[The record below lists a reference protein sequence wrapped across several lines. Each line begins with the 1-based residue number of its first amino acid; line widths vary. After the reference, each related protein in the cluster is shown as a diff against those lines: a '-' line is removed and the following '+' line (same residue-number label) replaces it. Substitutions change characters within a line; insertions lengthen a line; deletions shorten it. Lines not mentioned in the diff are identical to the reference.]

1 MCGISGIATFD
12 ESGVS
17 QSALRPM
24 MDAIRHRGPDDQ
36 GCFRDPGGRA
46 ALGHRRLSIIDLAS
60 GHQPVFNEDGLVS
73 IVFNGEIYNYLELRG
88 ELERKGHRFRTKS
101 DTEVIVHLY
110 EQEGS
115 ECVRRLR
122 GMFAFAIWDGR
133 MNELLVARDR
143 VGKKPAY
150 YAVVDGTLYF
160 ASEIQA
166 LYDVPGISRELD
178 YEALDLYLTYS
189 YVPSP
194 RSIYRNIRK
203 LPPAHTLRFNA
214 TGLTMQR
221 YWQPSYQPKT
231 VLVYDEAKRELIR
244 LLSDAVRLRLVSEVP
259 LGAFLSG
266 GVDSAAIVALMSR
279 LSDRP
284 VKTFSIGFRDEAFN
298 ELPYARTVAQRYN
311 TDHREFMVEP
321 DKLDVL
327 GDLVRHYGEPYGD
340 SSAVPT
346 WHLSRVTRE
355 HVTVALNGD
364 GGDELFGGYGWYD
377 AVHRLNRMAT
387 PANRT
392 LARYGNRLGSPL
404 LPRRVRRALAL
415 IELDEKQRFQA
426 IRSFLDARERASLY
440 DEEFR
445 RHLTRRAEDYLREL
459 YDESLRS
466 DYDRAFAADFLSY
479 LPEDLLVKVDRASM
493 AHGLECRSPFLDQEL
508 VEFASSLPPHWKI
521 NDRGMKRI
529 LKDAVEDWFP
539 AGFLERPKMG
549 FSVPIGKWFRGE
561 LRPFV
566 EAKLL
571 NGPLDDLR
579 LFKRPAL
586 RNMLDEHFSGARD
599 HQSQIWNVLMLA
611 LWCEEYGVTR

>member
-1 MCGISGIATFD
+1 
-12 ESGVS
+12 
-17 QSALRPM
+17 
-24 MDAIRHRGPDDQ
+24 
-36 GCFRDPGGRA
+36 
-46 ALGHRRLSIIDLAS
+46 
-60 GHQPVFNEDGLVS
+60 
-73 IVFNGEIYNYLELRG
+73 
-88 ELERKGHRFRTKS
+88 
-101 DTEVIVHLY
+101 
-110 EQEGS
+110 
-115 ECVRRLR
+115 
-122 GMFAFAIWDGR
+122 
-133 MNELLVARDR
+133 
-143 VGKKPAY
+143 
-150 YAVVDGTLYF
+150 
-160 ASEIQA
+160 
-166 LYDVPGISRELD
+166 
-178 YEALDLYLTYS
+178 
-189 YVPSP
+189 
-194 RSIYRNIRK
+194 
-203 LPPAHTLRFNA
+203 
-214 TGLTMQR
+214 
-221 YWQPSYQPKT
+221 
-231 VLVYDEAKRELIR
+231 
-244 LLSDAVRLRLVSEVP
+244 
-259 LGAFLSG
+259 
-266 GVDSAAIVALMSR
+266 
-279 LSDRP
+279 
-284 VKTFSIGFRDEAFN
+284 
-298 ELPYARTVAQRYN
+298 
-311 TDHREFMVEP
+311 
-321 DKLDVL
+321 
-327 GDLVRHYGEPYGD
+327 
-340 SSAVPT
+340 
-346 WHLSRVTRE
+346 
-355 HVTVALNGD
+355 
-364 GGDELFGGYGWYD
+364 
-377 AVHRLNRMAT
+377 MAT